1 MTGTVHRAPRR
12 SFGGGLEHFG
22 RIFHLAVVNAF
33 VGAMVGIERTV
44 LPLLAEAEFGVVS
57 ASAALAFIATFG
69 VTKAVTNLF
78 AGALSE
84 RWGRRPLL
92 IAGWLIGLPVPFLL
106 IHAPEW
112 SWILWANVLL
122 GVNQSLTWSMTVVMK
137 VDLAT
142 PRTYGL
148 VIGWNEFAGYAGMAL
163 AAGATGFVAATW
175 GLRPQPFQIGIGV
188 AAVGFL
194 LSLFVGETRPSR
206 AGPGPT
212 DEAGSRAA
220 PPTFLPVLA
229 RGSWRD
235 PALSSASLAGLATNL
250 KDGALWGLL
259 PVLLAARGLP
269 LARIGS
275 VVALYPLVWAVS
287 QLFFGPASDRYGRRG
302 LITAGLVFQA
312 AGVAGFLAGDAWGSA
327 LAAACV
333 TGLGTGMVYPTL
345 LAFVSDRSEPA
356 WRATA
361 LGVYRLWRDLGYAAG
376 ALSAGLMVDALGVDA
391 ALAGVVAL
399 LSGAA
404 FVFRFR
410 VRDG

>member
-1 MTGTVHRAPRR
+1 V
-12 SFGGGLEHFG
+12 
-22 RIFHLAVVNAF
+22 VVNAF

-44 LPLLAEAEFGVVS
+44 LPLLAEAEFGVAS

-69 VTKAVTNLF
+69 VTKATTNLF

-92 IAGWLIGLPVPFLL
+92 VAGWIVGLPVPFLL
-106 IHAPEW
+106 MHAPAW

-163 AAGATGFVAATW
+163 AAAATGFVGATW

-188 AAVGFL
+188 AALGLL
-194 LSLFVGETRPSR
+194 LSLFARETSPLRATVTPDTPGSAASERP
-206 AGPGPT
+206 G
-212 DEAGSRAA
+212 
-220 PPTFLPVLA
+220 FLPVLA
-229 RGSWRD
+229 RGSWTD
-235 PALSSASLAGLATNL
+235 PALSSASRAGLATNL

-259 PVLLAARGLP
+259 PVLLAGRGLP
-269 LARIGS
+269 VARIGA

-302 LITAGLVFQA
+302 LITVGLAFQA
-312 AGVAGFLAGDAWGSA
+312 AGVAGFLAGTSLGAA

-361 LGVYRLWRDLGYAAG
+361 LGVYRLWRDLGYAVG
-376 ALSAGLMVDALGVDA
+376 ALTAGLLADALGVDA
-391 ALAGVVAL
+391 ALAGVVVL

-404 FVFRFR
+404 FVFVLRA
-410 VRDG
+410 RDG